1 MNGKIYNLIDYLNTS
16 TNSLVVGR
24 KYGKITRKLMNLN
37 KLDKTTDTIDI
48 IFPDTIFMV
57 SPSFFLGMFEDSFI
71 LLGKEK
77 FLKKYN
83 IVCTLFI
90 KESLYSAINRVIK

>member
-1 MNGKIYNLIDYLNTS
+1 MNGKTYNLIDYLDIDKRL
-16 TNSLVVGR
+16 LVWQE
-24 KYGKITRKLMNLN
+24 YGKIIRKLIDLD
-37 KLDKTTDTIDI
+37 KLDKDTDTIDI
-48 IFPDTIFMV
+48 IFPDTLSMV